1 MVDSLKI
8 RAICTFGVGTSVML
22 VNNIKKVL
30 GKYNVKADVDA
41 VTLIEAEGLQCDIAI
56 TEPSFQYLLN
66 KIKCRKAITLSNF
79 SNLNELEE
87 KLLATL
93 KELGVLA

>member
-1 MVDSLKI
+1 
-8 RAICTFGVGTSVML
+8 ML

-30 GKYNVKADVDA
+30 GKHNIKADVDA
-41 VTLIEAEGLQCDIAI
+41 VTLIEAEGLQCDIVI

-66 KIKCRKAITLSNF
+66 KVKCRKAITLSNF
-79 SNLNELEE
+79 SDLNELEG

-93 KELGVLA
+93 RELGVLT